1 MSELEEVADKRPES
15 AAKWRGMLKD
25 AEKADRNYH
34 DKCDNI
40 DDLYANLER
49 LAKGGTDRQMQIF
62 WANLQVLFPA
72 IYSRP
77 PSPVAEPRFKDR
89 KELPRKAA
97 DVLERALTVDIELD
111 DLHGTLSLCRD
122 DLGISSRGVAW
133 VRLGERD
140 GVPAAISEHVDR
152 KDYRCE
158 PARKEAEVGWKARQ
172 AFMSRKDV
180 EARFKEVPPDMKF
193 EKRKVGDFEG
203 EKKAAVW
210 ELWHKEEG
218 KVVWVCE
225 DCQYVLDMQE
235 PYLNLTGFFPS
246 PRPAYGTLQ
255 RGTLT
260 PVPDFV
266 YYRDQVEE
274 INEITAKI
282 AALQDGVILRGFY
295 AAGNDDL
302 SAAIE
307 AALKDNDNRFV
318 LKPLAVMALGPG
330 TKMEDLISWMPV
342 EMLVNT
348 IAALIEQRRVL
359 IDDVYQITGL
369 SDIMRGATDP
379 DETLGAQQ
387 LKSQYGSIRVK
398 ERQQEMQRLARDII
412 RLKAE
417 IMCEEVPIEALLE
430 MAQVD
435 DIPTEADLA
444 QQAQQIQA
452 QAQQAIQ
459 QVVMQAVQAMQ
470 QPQMPPEAQ
479 GMPPPEMAPQG
490 ASMQAPM

>member
-1 MSELEEVADKRPES
+1 VSELEEVADKRPES

-40 DDLYANLER
+40 DDLYANLEK
-49 LAKGGTDRQMQIF
+49 LAKGGTERQMHIF
-62 WANLQVLFPA
+62 WANLQVLYPA

-77 PSPVAEPRFKDR
+77 PTPIAQPRFKDR
-89 KELPRKAA
+89 DDLARKAA
-97 DVLERALTVDIELD
+97 DILERAQVVDVEAD
-111 DLHGTLSLCRD
+111 NFHDTLLLARD
-122 DLGISSRGVAW
+122 DLGISSRGVIW
-133 VRLGERD
+133 CRLGERD
-140 GVPAAISEHVDR
+140 GVPVPIAEHLDR
-152 KDYRCE
+152 KDWRCE
-158 PARKEAEVGWKARQ
+158 PARKWGEVGWLAYR
-172 AFMSRKDV
+172 AFMSKKDV
-180 EARFKEVPPDMKF
+180 QKRFKTVPPDMKF
-193 EKRKVGDFEG
+193 EKHKIGDFEG
-203 EKKAAVW
+203 EKKAEVW

-225 DCQYVLDMQE
+225 DCEYALDMQE
-235 PYLNLTGFFPS
+235 PYLNLTGFFPC

-282 AALQDGVILRGFY
+282 AALQDGVMLRGFY

-302 SAAIE
+302 AAAIE
-307 AALKDNDNRFV
+307 SALKDQDKRAV
-318 LKPLAVMALGPG
+318 LKPLATMALGPG
-330 TKMEDLISWMPV
+330 SKVEDMIAWMPV
-342 EMLVNT
+342 DMLVT
-348 IAALIEQRRVL
+348 AIAALIEQRRVL

-387 LKSQYGSIRVK
+387 LKSQFGSIRVK
-398 ERQQEMQRLARDII
+398 ERQMEMQRLARDVI
-412 RLKAE
+412 RIKAE

-430 MAQVD
+430 MSQVD
-435 DIPTEADLA
+435 DLPTSADIA

-452 QAQQAIQ
+452 QAQQAIMGVIQ
-459 QVVMQAVQAMQ
+459 QAMLAMQQ
-470 QPQMPPEAQ
+470 QPQMHPEQ
-479 GMPPPEMAPQG
+479 MAPQG
-490 ASMQAPM
+490 APMQPQGPM